1 MTDLELQLYINDI
14 NDSIGSLEKS
24 DLKKIS
30 PKDLPSNLSFL
41 LQGIGDSP
49 NSLNFLFS
57 NNLDKV
63 IDKFFNMAM
72 DGEFDSLIKGLD
84 KLATMSDKAGIGSN
98 TVFEGPIGS
107 GIIKNIQNTVNSVK
121 FQKMKI
127 FKMTR
132 QLSLVVRN
140 LKKESKKIKDPVMK
154 KKNEDA
160 IYAIQKLIKVAAIV
174 YRNRKIVDDR
184 LKAGIKNIVTEDH
197 EHIERLERIR

>member
-1 MTDLELQLYINDI
+1 MTDLELQLYIDDI
-14 NDSIGSLEKS
+14 NDSVNSLEKS

-30 PKDLPSNLSFL
+30 PKDLPSNMSFL

-84 KLATMSDKAGIGSN
+84 KLATMSNKAGIGSN

-107 GIIKNIQNTVNSVK
+107 GIIKNIQSTVNSVK

-184 LKAGIKNIVTEDH
+184 LKVGIKNIVTEDH